1 MSKTHKQCVAST
13 DRIGEVEKE
22 KGKKYEI
29 MMFFSNLPGLEKYSV
44 SYKINKPF
52 GDLDVSKEE
61 TSYEF
66 TETGYGLAISK
77 YIEYRDLIDKNKTK

>member
-1 MSKTHKQCVAST
+1 MCSKYRPYRWGRERK
-13 DRIGEVEKE
+13 R
-22 KGKKYEI
+22 KKVWNYDV
-29 MMFFSNLPGLEKYSV
+29 FSNLPGLEKYSV

-52 GDLDVSKEE
+52 GDLAVSKEE

-77 YIEYRDLIDKNKTK
+77 YIEYRDLIDKNRTK

>member
-13 DRIGEVEKE
+13 DPAGEVVREK
-22 KGKKYEI
+22 KDKYDI
-29 MMFFSNLPGLEKYSV
+29 LMFFINSPGLEKYSV

-52 GDLDVSKEE
+52 GDLDVSEEE

-77 YIEYRDLIDKNKTK
+77 YIEYRDLIDKNQTK